1 MVNVEKTERT
11 SIGHSDLVPDQATWR
26 KTKKLGSLLGVEEDI
41 DRRIHLAYQAFKS
54 LQILW
59 KHRRYVNECIR
70 INTYREIVESVLL
83 YNCATWALTEKL
95 SERLDIAQCRM

>member
-70 INTYREIVESVLL
+70 INTYRVNQIRVIEEPVLL
-83 YNCATWALTEKL
+83 YNNYCAIEKL
-95 SERLDIAQCRM
+95 YET